1 VVARGVKNKRTGV
14 DVVGVSCRANANEA
28 EGDAISATDVT
39 KEHDRVSM
47 LLPPID
53 RIDSVHFDG

>member
-1 VVARGVKNKRTGV
+1 MKNKRTGV
-14 DVVGVSCRANANEA
+14 DAVGVSCRANANEA
-28 EGDAISATDVT
+28 EGHSISATDVT